1 MESSLTERATWRDYY
16 ELCKPN
22 VVWLMILTAIVGMCM
37 ATTGAVPM
45 SIVVAASVGIAL
57 CAASAATVNHLADQ
71 HIDAV
76 MARTS
81 GRPIVKGKID
91 SQGAAIFALVLGCVG
106 MVVLLKWVNALT
118 AWLTL
123 ASLVGYAFIYTFY
136 LKRATP
142 QNIVIGGLAGAMPPL
157 LGWTAVTNQVDG
169 NALLLVLIIFAWTP
183 PHFWAL
189 AIARK
194 EEYAKVE
201 IPMLPVTHGSQY
213 TCRPYFVVHPDA
225 LCLVLIAGRNRAE
238 RLDLLGRC
246 HCARC
251 HLHLPSD
258 CATAEHAQRGCDE
271 DVSIFDRLFD
281 GDLPNYAAR
290 PLRLAQALSVVSI
303 GADSQHALKSALST
317 HSAEGLSCV
326 TLCRVAL

>member
-37 ATTGAVPM
+37 ATTDAVPR
-45 SIVVAASVGIAL
+45 SVVGAASVGIAL

-71 HIDAV
+71 NIDAV
-76 MARTS
+76 MARTA

-91 SQGAAIFALVLGCVG
+91 AQGAAIFAFVLGCLG

-123 ASLVGYAFIYTFY
+123 ASLIGYAFIYTFY

-194 EEYAKVE
+194 GEYAKVE
-201 IPMLPVTHGSQY
+201 IRMLPVTHGSQY
-213 TCRPYFVVHPDA
+213 TAVHILLYTLMLFVSS
-225 LCLVLIAGRNRAE
+225 
-238 RLDLLGRC
+238 LL
-246 HCARC
+246 
-251 HLHLPSD
+251 PV
-258 CATAEHAQRGCDE
+258 AT
-271 DVSIFDRLFD
+271 
-281 GDLPNYAAR
+281 
-290 PLRLAQALSVVSI
+290 
-303 GADSQHALKSALST
+303 
-317 HSAEGLSCV
+317 GLSGWIYLV
-326 TLCRVAL
+326 GATVLGAIFIYQAIVLLRSMHNADAMKMFRFSIVYLMAIFPIMLLDHYVLPKPFLS

>member
-1 MESSLTERATWRDYY
+1 MIESSLTERATWRDYY

-37 ATTGAVPM
+37 ATAGAVEPRVVIFA
-45 SIVVAASVGIAL
+45 SIGIAL
-57 CAASAATVNHLADQ
+57 CSGSAAAINHLADQ
-71 HIDAV
+71 HVDAI

-81 GRPIVKGKID
+81 SRPIVKGKID
-91 SQGAAIFALVLGCVG
+91 SQSAAVFAFVLCAVGMLVL
-106 MVVLLKWVNALT
+106 LTQVNALT

-123 ASLVGYAFIYTFY
+123 ASLVGYAFIYTLY

-169 NALLLVLIIFAWTP
+169 HALLLVLIIFAWTP

-201 IPMLPVTHGSQY
+201 IPMLPVTHGSKY
-213 TCRPYFVVHPDA
+213 TAKHILLYTLMLFVATLLPVATGMSSWLYLCGASILGAVFIFQAINLLRTMKNSDA
-225 LCLVLIAGRNRAE
+225 MKMFRFSIVYLMAIFPIM
-238 RLDLLGRC
+238 LLA
-246 HCARC
+246 HN
-251 HLHLPSD
+251 LLPK
-258 CATAEHAQRGCDE
+258 AFFA
-271 DVSIFDRLFD
+271 
-281 GDLPNYAAR
+281 
-290 PLRLAQALSVVSI
+290 
-303 GADSQHALKSALST
+303 
-317 HSAEGLSCV
+317 
-326 TLCRVAL
+326 